1 MGSKNKEVKKRP
13 KIKIKKGDIVMVCR
27 GKDRGK
33 TGKVLKVDYDNLRV
47 YVEGINIVKKH
58 VKPRNIR
65 ERGGIIEKEA
75 PIHISNVMLVDP
87 KTNKPTRIKI
97 VRKEDGSF
105 ERVSKKSGEV
115 IK

>member
-1 MGSKNKEVKKRP
+1 MGTKKKESKKRP

-27 GKDRGK
+27 GDDKGK
-33 TGKVLKVDYDNLRV
+33 IGRVLKVDYDNLRV
-47 YVEGINIVKKH
+47 YVEGVNLIKKH
-58 VKPRNIR
+58 VKPKSIR
-65 ERGGIIEKEA
+65 ERGGIIETEA
-75 PIHISNVMLVDP
+75 PIHISNVMLIDP
-87 KTNKPTRIKI
+87 KTKEPTRIKI